1 APIQCCRRVRG
12 TSMSVPSVAKPRR
25 THLRSPLMRESL
37 LDKRVISTT
46 ATETELSILPD
57 VNVIAL
63 GGQSILDRG
72 KRALVPVLDQIVKAR
87 RKHKIIIGVGGG
99 ARVRHTFHICLD
111 LGIPLGGLAM
121 VAGAVDEQNTRLVSA
136 ILAKHKGIALNKDH
150 FLDLPLWLEAGMIP
164 IMTGMPPYHYWEPP
178 AGDQRVPTHG
188 EDLGMFMV
196 SEVLGARSMIFL
208 KDEDGLYTADPK
220 KDPAASLIPSITARA
235 LLDLDLPDLI
245 IERTVVET
253 MLRARH
259 TRRIQIINGLKP
271 HLLRRALDGEDVG
284 TVITAELA
292 EKKTVHTRHR
302 SAVGAGKG
310 YALRRHRRANGRV
323 QRPAGATR
331 RQPRE
336 GANAR

>member
-1 APIQCCRRVRG
+1 MG
-12 TSMSVPSVAKPRR
+12 
-25 THLRSPLMRESL
+25 ESL
-37 LDKRVISTT
+37 LDKQVMAST
-46 ATETELSILPD
+46 ATEQELAILPD

-72 KRALVPVLDQIVKAR
+72 KHALFPLVDEIVHCR
-87 RKHKIIIGVGGG
+87 RRHKLIVGVGGG
-99 ARVRHTFHICLD
+99 ARVRHTYHICLD

-121 VAGAVDEQNTRLVSA
+121 VAGAVDEQNTRLLQSL
-136 ILAKHKGIALNKDH
+136 LAKHKGITLNKDH

-178 AGDQRVPTHG
+178 SEGRVPTHG

-220 KDPAASLIPSITARA
+220 KDPKAKRIPSIEAGE
-235 LLDLDLPDLI
+235 LLAMKLPDMI

-253 MLRARH
+253 MRNARH

-271 HLLRRALDGEDVG
+271 KLLRRALAGEPVG
-284 TVITAELA
+284 TVIHAGSTAA
-292 EKKTVHTRHR
+292 PGRDR
-302 SAVGAGKG
+302 MS
-310 YALRRHRRANGRV
+310 NGRT
-323 QRPAGATR
+323 TR
-331 RQPRE
+331 TKRNGTR
-336 GANAR
+336 

>member
-1 APIQCCRRVRG
+1 
-12 TSMSVPSVAKPRR
+12 MSSASASPAAKPRR
-25 THLRSPLMRESL
+25 THLSSRLMRESL
-37 LDKRVISTT
+37 LDKKVISGTS
-46 ATETELSILPD
+46 TETELSILPD

-72 KRALVPVLDQIVKAR
+72 KAGLVPVLDQIVKAR

-178 AGDQRVPTHG
+178 AGEQRTPTHG

-196 SEVLGARSMIFL
+196 AEVLGARSMIFV
-208 KDEDGLYTADPK
+208 KDEDGLYTEDPK
-220 KDPAASLIPSITARA
+220 KNARA
-235 LLDLDLPDLI
+235 EFIPAIEAGRLLAMGLTDLP
-245 IERTVVET
+245 IERTVLET
-253 MLRARH
+253 LVNARH
-259 TRRIQIINGLKP
+259 ARQIQIVNGLKP
-271 HLLRRALDGEDVG
+271 NTVFRAINGEPVG
-284 TVITAELA
+284 TVIYVGEENAPRHGLWSRRHDPRA
-292 EKKTVHTRHR
+292 SKRASARTRH
-302 SAVGAGKG
+302 
-310 YALRRHRRANGRV
+310 NGHGR
-323 QRPAGATR
+323 
-331 RQPRE
+331 
-336 GANAR
+336 